1 MNWLSVTL
9 AAKPI
14 TNYRA
19 SRVKR
24 SWSGQ
29 QTQINNSSIHFNQ
42 KKNSKFSFFFQWIQ
56 WIFWFV
62 EFGEIKKYYNS
73 NLYEADSYL
82 VIIIECFCEEWTNTW
97 NWLRRELVAEYK
109 GRASHCGMKINFNL
123 FEWSEW
129 AQQAPPQQMNKSM
142 EWRKREIYL
151 SFDSW
156 NWFMNVACCGKS
168 WLIKLIGD
176 WLNCCGLWGWA
187 SPMLRNNEDKPN
199 QPINTNNQ
207 WNLWMNL
214 KNEWTNGIEGKAG
227 SAVLLRR
234 QQHKWK
240 FTFFVCGGGRRRRTS
255 GSPSGATAARQA
267 KGKEKAIPSIPAE
280 LWAWNWLELLFSC
293 GVIVS
298 SSLLVQLNLIDSLIA
313 AQARSGQQSIEF
325 N

>member
-1 MNWLSVTL
+1 MDCLLGGKLITFYSVIKESLLSLWRRQQT
-9 AAKPI
+9 KTISPI
-14 TNYRA
+14 TSIKENQQINFLFHSWSEIGFA
-19 SRVKR
+19 SR
-24 SWSGQ
+24 
-29 QTQINNSSIHFNQ
+29 
-42 KKNSKFSFFFQWIQ
+42 
-56 WIFWFV
+56 
-62 EFGEIKKYYNS
+62 IKKYYNS

-255 GSPSGATAARQA
+255 GAPRPSNR
-267 KGKEKAIPSIPAE
+267 P
-280 LWAWNWLELLFSC
+280 
-293 GVIVS
+293 
-298 SSLLVQLNLIDSLIA
+298 
-313 AQARSGQQSIEF
+313 R
-325 N
+325 

>member
-1 MNWLSVTL
+1 MDCLLGGKLITFYSVIKESLLSLWRRQQT
-9 AAKPI
+9 KTISPI
-14 TNYRA
+14 TSIKENQQINFLFHSWSEIGFA
-19 SRVKR
+19 SR
-24 SWSGQ
+24 
-29 QTQINNSSIHFNQ
+29 
-42 KKNSKFSFFFQWIQ
+42 
-56 WIFWFV
+56 
-62 EFGEIKKYYNS
+62 IKKYYNS

-255 GSPSGATAARQA
+255 GSPNRSAVRQA
-267 KGKEKAIPSIPAE
+267 KAKTNEAAWNGAAE
-280 LWAWNWLELLFSC
+280 LVGAAESC
-293 GVIVS
+293 SLSLIVDLS
-298 SSLLVQLNLIDSLIA
+298 SFFSLLNA
-313 AQARSGQQSIEF
+313 AVGPAF